1 MTIVSTRSSKAG
13 NQDGSRTLPQKQ
25 MTKAKNVKTVF
36 RIRTDTYSLCGWSKI
51 ATRRG
56 LSTSAFAR
64 AAMDASAVRLID
76 TSQLQ
81 EHLHD
86 MRSTLNAAL
95 SVRTIEQSQE
105 RVQEVIDLINRLIRK
120 EIDDASF

>member
-1 MTIVSTRSSKAG
+1 
-13 NQDGSRTLPQKQ
+13 
-25 MTKAKNVKTVF
+25 
-36 RIRTDTYSLCGWSKI
+36 
-51 ATRRG
+51 
-56 LSTSAFAR
+56 
-64 AAMDASAVRLID
+64 
-76 TSQLQ
+76 
-81 EHLHD
+81 